1 MAIVQDEVFGPF
13 VVIAP
18 FHEESE
24 AIKRANTR
32 EMSFVKTDAP
42 NPKTVLFA
50 RLIASDSS

>member
-24 AIKRANTR
+24 AIKRANSTAL
-32 EMSFVKTDAP
+32 T
-42 NPKTVLFA
+42 L
-50 RLIASDSS
+50 